1 MKNKAITL
9 LDDPTFQYS
18 PASPTDIPHHLNELN
33 VKLQGRN
40 QIITQMYDHVKSF
53 KVKLG
58 LWIKQLHKGNLIHF
72 STLKSLGKVEPK
84 CLKEYA
90 DLWSTLIQQFD
101 IGYAEFE
108 VLQLQFQLFST
119 PFAVQVDNVA
129 EELQMELAEPQL
141 DSILKQKHADI
152 GIPKFYLFLS
162 RERFPRLL
170 SATARIIAMFGST
183 YVCKQ
188 FFSSVKANKSVIR
201 SRLTDEYLQATLR
214 VATSNE
220 FKLNIGHL
228 ADAKRCQL
236 SSQNKI

>member
-1 MKNKAITL
+1 M
-9 LDDPTFQYS
+9 DDPTFQCS
-18 PASPTDIPHHLNELN
+18 LAFPTDIRHHVNELN

-58 LWIKQLHKGNLIHF
+58 LWIKQLHEGNMIHF

-90 DLWSTLIQQFD
+90 DLLSTLIQQFD
-101 IGYAEFE
+101 IRFAEFK
-108 VLQLQFQLFST
+108 VLQPQFQLFSS
-119 PFAVQVDNVA
+119 PFAVQIDDVT
-129 EELQMELAEPQL
+129 EELQMELAELQS
-141 DSILKQKHADI
+141 DTILKQKHADV
-152 GIPKFYLFLS
+152 GIPKFYSFLS

-183 YVCKQ
+183 YVCEQ
-188 FFSSVKANKSVIR
+188 FFSSMKANKSVIR
-201 SRLTDEYLQATLR
+201 SRLTDEHLQATFR

-220 FKLNIGHL
+220 LKPNIGLL